1 MLLFTIFIIYWGHRC
16 ILNYPAGDLHSIKG
30 AIGEPLRSPWE
41 ALGGPWGALGEPLGA
56 LGEPLGALWEPLG
69 ALESPSGALE
79 SPWGA
84 LESPWGALGSPA
96 LGSSWGSSSWKPLGI
111 ELLGGASGEP
121 LGRHWGDIG

>member
-41 ALGGPWGALGEPLGA
+41 ALGGGLGEPLGA

-69 ALESPSGALE
+69 ALRELLRALGE
-79 SPWGA
+79 
-84 LESPWGALGSPA
+84 LLGALGE
-96 LGSSWGSSSWKPLGI
+96 LLGI
-111 ELLGGASGEP
+111 ELLEALGDRALGGP
-121 LGRHWGDIG
+121 LGSHWGDIG

>member
-41 ALGGPWGALGEPLGA
+41 ALGGGPWGALGGPWGALGSPLGA
-56 LGEPLGALWEPLG
+56 LGSPSG
-69 ALESPSGALE
+69 ALESPWGAPE

-111 ELLGGASGEP
+111 ELLGGP
-121 LGRHWGDIG
+121 LGSH